1 MEEARIC
8 GLGVKADMVCNSQA
22 NDILQHQDPSC
33 GGTTKKHSLEGDEG
47 SDFITKNRNLVSS
60 VFCTQEK
67 REEIPGREARTGPPD
82 GQQDS
87 ECSRN
92 KEKTLGNNCSLVAC
106 FHLLLI

>member
-1 MEEARIC
+1 MEEPGIC
-8 GLGVKADMVCNSQA
+8 GLEVKADMLCNSQA
-22 NDILQHQDPSC
+22 NDILQHQESSC

-60 VFCTQEK
+60 AFHAQES
-67 REEIPGREARTGPPD
+67 REEIPGQEARTGPPD

-92 KEKTLGNNCSLVAC
+92 KEKTLGNNALFSS
-106 FHLLLI
+106 